1 MIDFYQFLVYAL
13 AYIGLFFLSFYVLSF
28 ARTKNQ
34 SIPHEAHNL
43 SVSIIIPAYN
53 ESASIQKTIRSA
65 LELDYPKD
73 KLEIIVVDDGSKD
86 TTYALA
92 EKLASS
98 QVRVFRKPN
107 GGKASALN
115 YGIARARGE
124 IIVTMDADTFA
135 ERPALKRIIARFYRA
150 DIMAVNSSIAIYH
163 PKTFWQRIQHIEY
176 YLTVFLKRAFSLV
189 NAIYITSGAFSAYRK
204 SFFEKHGGYQEGN
217 ITEDLEIALRIQSH
231 DYTIEYSPD
240 SVLYTLG
247 PRTFRDLLYQ
257 RRRWYTGLV
266 RNLWV
271 YRTRLFGKKRGALG
285 TLILPSV
292 ILSIILSL
300 VLTAYTAFRLVD
312 SIQDELFMLGSV
324 NFNFVNAYELNVYLL
339 QQFFFTFFSNPLYVF
354 TLFFIGVTLFYLQY
368 ARRRLLFKE
377 SLFFHMIIFLLFYG
391 LLFSFWWIIS
401 LLYLLFNKRVEWRRE
416 NGA

>member
-1 MIDFYQFLVYAL
+1 MIELYQFLVYVL
-13 AYIGLFFLSFYVLSF
+13 AYIGLFFLSFYILSF
-28 ARTKNQ
+28 ATTRKQT
-34 SIPHEAHNL
+34 IPHEAHSL

-53 ESASIQKTIRSA
+53 EAASIQKTIKSV

-73 KLEIIVVDDGSKD
+73 KLEVIVVDDGSKD
-86 TTYALA
+86 ATYALA

-98 QVRVFRKPN
+98 QVRIFRKPN

-115 YGIARARGE
+115 YGIVRAKGE

-135 ERPALKRIIARFYRA
+135 ERSALKRIVARFYRPE
-150 DIMAVNSSIAIYH
+150 IMAVNSSIAIYR
-163 PKTFWQRIQHIEY
+163 PTTFWQRIQHIEY

-189 NAIYITSGAFSAYRK
+189 NSIYITSGAFSAYRK

-231 DYTIEYSPD
+231 DYTIEYAPD

-266 RNLWV
+266 RNLWA
-271 YRTRLFGKKRGALG
+271 YRTRLFGRKRGALG

-292 ILSIILSL
+292 IVSIILSL
-300 VLTAYTAFRLVD
+300 ALTTYTVFKLVD
-312 SIQDELFMLGSV
+312 TIRDELFMLGSV
-324 NFNFVNAYELNVYLL
+324 NFNFINAYELNSYLF

-354 TLFFIGVTLFYLQY
+354 TLFFIGVTLFYLHY
-368 ARRRLLFKE
+368 ARRKLLFKE
-377 SLFFHMIIFLLFYG
+377 SLFFHMVLFLLIYG
-391 LLFSFWWIIS
+391 LLFSFWWVVS
-401 LLYLLFNKRVEWRRE
+401 LLYILFNKRVQWRRE
-416 NGA
+416 YDA